1 MGTVMK
7 QSSVQVDTSDED
19 VILKKERKV
28 KETVESITLT
38 KTRVI
43 LSSTHQWCC
52 GCIVK
57 KQDRSYWLDDVTNV
71 ALDTSPFKKV
81 WFFLGL
87 LCLILFV
94 VLLAIAGDLC
104 STAGSSSGSNNASN
118 ASTLLAFDASAV
130 EISPT
135 PTLLD
140 SSIAN
145 AAIEQCKKQFQ
156 YAGYGCLGAGL
167 VFWIVCYIKYRCSM
181 ATIYFT
187 VKAGVDLGSWWGMP
201 AGAASS
207 TASESFDLTLI
218 PAREFHKAFLL
229 EVTKTKKFQ

>member
-104 STAGSSSGSNNASN
+104 STAGSSSSSSSGSSSGSNNASN
-118 ASTLLAFDASAV
+118 ASTLLA
-130 EISPT
+130 
-135 PTLLD
+135 

-145 AAIEQCKKQFQ
+145 AAIERCKKQFQ

-187 VKAGVDLGSWWGMP
+187 VKAGVDLGSWW
-201 AGAASS
+201 
-207 TASESFDLTLI
+207 
-218 PAREFHKAFLL
+218 
-229 EVTKTKKFQ
+229 

>member
-1 MGTVMK
+1 
-7 QSSVQVDTSDED
+7 
-19 VILKKERKV
+19 VIV
-28 KETVESITLT
+28 KHL
-38 KTRVI
+38 RI
-43 LSSTHQWCC
+43 LSSTNKWWC

-71 ALDTSPFKKV
+71 ALDTSPFKKF

-87 LCLILFV
+87 SCLILFV
-94 VLLAIAGDLC
+94 VLMVIAGDLC
-104 STAGSSSGSNNASN
+104 STAGSMSSSDSSSGSNNASD

-130 EISPT
+130 ELTPT

-145 AAIEQCKKQFQ
+145 AAIERCKKQYHDVG
-156 YAGYGCLGAGL
+156 YACIGAGL
-167 VFWIVCYIKYRCSM
+167 FFWIVCYIKYRCSM

-187 VKAGVDLGSWWGMP
+187 VKAGVDLGSWWGLP

-207 TASESFDLTLI
+207 TASESFDLTLF